1 MSLTGYRV
9 LTFHVARGT
18 DLGED
23 AFMASVTENGRITAA
38 RIVAAWLRTG
48 DFPDRMLDTVSTHR
62 PFVMEAVLGVVRR
75 YGALHWMLRRCARRE
90 PDPAATAAV
99 LTGLYELLFMDDV
112 QPFAT
117 VHEAVE
123 AARQIGGEG
132 AARFANAL
140 LRRAAE
146 SKSSWLAE
154 LERQPPPVRL
164 SHPPV
169 LYERWI
175 RQFGQRNAI
184 RLCQWNNERP
194 EVSIRPLPPR
204 ATAAALLTKLKR
216 AGIEAEPHPHDPARF
231 LMLPRGVAVADL
243 PGYAE
248 GDFYV
253 QDPATAAAVDLLD
266 PRPGERILDAC
277 AAPGG
282 KTILIAERLANTG
295 ILVAADLHEDRLDR
309 LRENLARVGHSS
321 VRIRR
326 LDAATARIGEFRDA
340 LGGAAGFDAV
350 LLDAPCSNTGVIRRR
365 PDARWNFSL
374 GRLAKLR
381 ALQERLLDNAARWV
395 VPGGRLLY
403 STCSLEP
410 EEDEDLVLSWTTR
423 HPGWTP
429 VRARKLFPPDTRTD
443 GAYIA
448 LLKRATP
455 LSERT
460 GGNTE

>member
-1 MSLTGYRV
+1 
-9 LTFHVARGT
+9 
-18 DLGED
+18 
-23 AFMASVTENGRITAA
+23 MASVTENGRITAV

-48 DFPDRMLDTVSTHR
+48 DFPDRMLDTVSANR
-62 PFVMEAVLGVVRR
+62 PFVMEVVLGVVRR
-75 YGALHWMLRRCARRE
+75 YGALHWMLRRCAQRE

-99 LTGLYELLFMDDV
+99 LSGLYELLFMDDSAA
-112 QPFAT
+112 FAT
-117 VHEAVE
+117 VHESVE
-123 AARQIGGEG
+123 AARQVGGEG

-140 LRRAAE
+140 LRRAAAT
-146 SKSSWLAE
+146 KADWLAE

-164 SHPPV
+164 SHPSA
-169 LYERWI
+169 LYERWT

-194 EVSIRPLPPR
+194 DVIIRPLPPR
-204 ATAAALLTKLKR
+204 STATSLLARLKS
-216 AGIEAEPHPHDPARF
+216 AGIHAEPHPYDPARF
-231 LMLPRGVAVADL
+231 LTLPRGAAVADL
-243 PGYAE
+243 PGFSE

-282 KTILIAERLANTG
+282 KTILIAERLGDAG
-295 ILVAADLHEDRLDR
+295 LLVAADLHEDRIER
-309 LRENLARVGHSS
+309 LRENLARVGHTT
-321 VRIRR
+321 VRVQR
-326 LDAATARIGEFRDA
+326 LDAATARIGEFRGA
-340 LGGAAGFDAV
+340 LGGAAGFDDV

-381 ALQERLLDNAARWV
+381 AQQERLLNNAARWV

-410 EEDEDLVLSWTTR
+410 EEDEELVRSWTAR
-423 HPGWTP
+423 HPRWTL
-429 VRARKLFPPDTRTD
+429 VRARKLFPPNTRTD

-448 LLKRATP
+448 LIKRATP
-455 LSERT
+455 LSVPA
-460 GGNTE
+460 GGPTA